1 MKKWIALAG
10 ILSVGLVTPA
20 YAADSATDTY
30 SGQGSPLGTAAQ
42 GGSPSATPPVGG
54 TPGATPSAGDVAGAS
69 TEPGKNGA
77 GVPAGRS
84 EGGNPS
90 NPGNP
95 NSGTDTNTQR
105 IEQPGR
111 TLPFTGFDVAL
122 IALGGLGLIGL
133 GLGVRRLSRPGPRT
147 AS

>member
-1 MKKWIALAG
+1 MDSMKKWIALAG

-30 SGQGSPLGTAAQ
+30 SGQGSPLGNAAQ
-42 GGSPSATPPVGG
+42 GGSPSATP
-54 TPGATPSAGDVAGAS
+54 GATPSVGDVAGAS
-69 TEPGKNGA
+69 TEPAKNGA

-84 EGGNPS
+84 EGNP
-90 NPGNP
+90 NPGNSSNP
-95 NSGTDTNTQR
+95 DGGSDSTPQR
-105 IEQPGR
+105 IEQPGQ

-133 GLGVRRLSRPGPRT
+133 GLAVRRLSRPGPRT